1 MTKLKHKAL
10 TVSQELSAAGL
21 IPDVLPDDFR
31 SAYSV
36 NATFGCNNFD
46 SGAKVPPGEMDHPHP
61 VYKLIEARHGSYY
74 TFILVDPDSSPMQG
88 SRSEVQ
94 LLHLVTN
101 VSGQQPDSRN
111 GNELVPYKISR
122 QDQGHIHGTHRYL
135 LIALEQPQE
144 GQQQLHIA
152 PPKYRTQ
159 FSVLNFIHMNKV
171 KPVGATLLHVS
182 WDDYRPS
189 KSNSTNAQ
197 AREQDSL
204 AYAESM
210 VRKSKLLNEL
220 VLEGSVHFKVPVTL
234 TINEEIVNAG
244 DEVPAQVMDLA
255 PVVQFHPGL
264 EEVRKANA
272 LYTVICADAD
282 FPSIHQPTDRSMLL
296 MLATNIPGTSGDSR
310 IGDPVVPYVSPLRLA
325 GSTGIHRYF
334 VLLLEQHGGALE
346 EGAID
351 PPENRRAFS
360 FHDFLKTHTSLEA
373 VNATFFLG
381 RRKG

>member
-1 MTKLKHKAL
+1 
-10 TVSQELSAAGL
+10 
-21 IPDVLPDDFR
+21 
-31 SAYSV
+31 
-36 NATFGCNNFD
+36 
-46 SGAKVPPGEMDHPHP
+46 
-61 VYKLIEARHGSYY
+61 
-74 TFILVDPDSSPMQG
+74 
-88 SRSEVQ
+88 
-94 LLHLVTN
+94 
-101 VSGQQPDSRN
+101 
-111 GNELVPYKISR
+111 
-122 QDQGHIHGTHRYL
+122 
-135 LIALEQPQE
+135 
-144 GQQQLHIA
+144 
-152 PPKYRTQ
+152 
-159 FSVLNFIHMNKV
+159 
-171 KPVGATLLHVS
+171 
-182 WDDYRPS
+182 
-189 KSNSTNAQ
+189 
-197 AREQDSL
+197 
-204 AYAESM
+204 M
-210 VRKSKLLNEL
+210 VRKSNLLNEL

-234 TINEEIVNAG
+234 LINEEIVNAG

-264 EEVRKANA
+264 EEVRKAKA

-360 FHDFLKTHTSLEA
+360 FHDFLKAHASLEA
-373 VNATFFLG
+373 VSATFFLG